1 MIKIS
6 NNEEDAMN
14 EARYLLRIKP
24 VEMKEKL
31 QGIAEMQGRSLN
43 SLINVILSGYLKNME
58 KRREKSK

>member
-1 MIKIS
+1 
-6 NNEEDAMN
+6 MN

-43 SLINVILSGYLKNME
+43 SLINVILAGYLKNME
-58 KRREKSK
+58 KRRERSK